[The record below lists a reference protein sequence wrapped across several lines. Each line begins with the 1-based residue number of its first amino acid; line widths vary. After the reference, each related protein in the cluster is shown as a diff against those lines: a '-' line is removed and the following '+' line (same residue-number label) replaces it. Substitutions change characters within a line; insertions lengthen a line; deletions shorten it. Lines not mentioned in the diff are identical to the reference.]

1 MEPPFRL
8 GGIIVNMG
16 GTDKTGKAGKKGAK
30 AAETGGWVARLR
42 LGLAL
47 YMHLRDTENSYRY
60 STGS

>member
-16 GTDKTGKAGKKGAK
+16 GGAGWQASRQKGRK
-30 AAETGGWVARLR
+30 SGRDRGLVARLR
-42 LGLAL
+42 LGLTL
-47 YMHLRDTENSYRY
+47 YMHLRDTESSYRY